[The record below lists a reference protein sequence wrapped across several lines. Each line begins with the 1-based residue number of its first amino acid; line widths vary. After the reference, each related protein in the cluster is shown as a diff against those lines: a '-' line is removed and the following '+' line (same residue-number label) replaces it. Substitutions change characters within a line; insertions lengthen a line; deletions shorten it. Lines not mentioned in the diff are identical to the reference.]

1 MSFSAANALGRNV
14 THSIEVAVAAISLST
29 YAPTDGTPAL
39 ATINGSPATNRVV
52 VYRDRTGGIF
62 FTRSDATG
70 GTVIG
75 TPKRIESARELFEL
89 FAEGLAT
96 ALPEIGD
103 KDAA

>member
-1 MSFSAANALGRNV
+1 MSLAAANAIDRKV
-14 THSIEVAVAAISLST
+14 THSIEVAVSAIYLST
-29 YAPTDGTPAL
+29 YAPTDGTPAP
-39 ATINGSPATNRVV
+39 AVINGSPATSRVV

-62 FTRSDATG
+62 FTRSNATG

-103 KDAA
+103 KDAV